1 MPVNDVSDL
10 KPYLNQINAKDGPL
24 ALKLWT
30 DLTAGNM
37 SAIKADTAKARSEGF
52 GSQADTIDKFVS
64 SHKFSTVSKTWNP
77 IQDAVNTASDAI
89 KSLNPLAGLFQANI
103 WVRANEI
110 ALGIILIAVGVAKLT
125 NAVPIATRIARYV
138 K

>member
-1 MPVNDVSDL
+1 MPANDVSDL
-10 KPYLNQINAKDGPL
+10 KPQLAEINKKDGPL

-37 SAIKADTAKARSEGF
+37 SAITADLSKATSEGF
-52 GSQADTIDKFVS
+52 SSQVAVIEQFIT

-77 IQDAVNTASDAI
+77 IQDAVDAA
-89 KSLNPLAGLFQANI
+89 KSAVSSLNPLAGLFQANI
-103 WVRANEI
+103 WIRAGEI

-125 NAVPIATRIARYV
+125 NAVPIASKIARFV
-138 K
+138 P